1 MTSIQCGPESFSYPK
16 WTTLDALMYR
26 YLPKIAG
33 GGTERLLAYK
43 DGWVLYNARRIKAA
57 AKTHK
62 IPATL
67 LAGVAWAEAGG
78 MPNFVDHVTFP
89 VRSFDWSGPSWVDR
103 NLTIS
108 TPPEQ
113 TSFGSVS
120 IQLRRAAEE
129 MGIQID
135 AMSYASRRG
144 LAQCLE
150 SDAFNIEIVARHLH
164 GLIVHDYPSADTTTL
179 TDEQTIVAGARYNR
193 GTERA
198 VQDIIQSIDA
208 PIGSPTRSYSEYGRT
223 LIRRRPRIERLLRKA

>member
-1 MTSIQCGPESFSYPK
+1 MPTIECGPESPSYPK
-16 WTTLDALMYR
+16 WTTLDALMWLF
-26 YLPKIAG
+26 LPKIAG
-33 GGTERLLAYK
+33 GGTEYLLAYK

-67 LAGVAWAEAGG
+67 LAGVAWEEAGG
-78 MPNFVDHVTFP
+78 MPNFVDHITHP
-89 VRSFDWSGPSWVDR
+89 VRSFDWSGPSWIDR

-108 TPPEQ
+108 IPPEQ

-129 MGIQID
+129 MGIQVNT
-135 AMSYASRRG
+135 MSYATRTG

-164 GLIVHDYPSADTTTL
+164 GLIVHDYPTADTTTL

-198 VQDIIQSIDA
+198 LQDIIQSIDA
-208 PIGSPTRSYSEYGRT
+208 PAGSPTRPYSEYGRT
-223 LIRRRPRIERLLRKA
+223 LIRRRPRIDRLLRQA